1 MLTPE
6 EIEEILEEF
15 DPLRNADDKK
25 LVNYLGG
32 RKVPE
37 NELNF
42 LYQ

>member
-32 RKVPE
+32 RRIPE
-37 NELNF
+37 DELIY
-42 LYQ
+42 LYA